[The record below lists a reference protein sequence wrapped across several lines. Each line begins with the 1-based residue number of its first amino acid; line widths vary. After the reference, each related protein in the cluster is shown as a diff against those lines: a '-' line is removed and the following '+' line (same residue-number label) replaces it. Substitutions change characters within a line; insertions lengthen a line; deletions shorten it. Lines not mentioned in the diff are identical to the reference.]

1 LYLIDRV
8 VLSEVSSILNPQTKR
23 TLTGQKMA
31 KLLSQNLKR
40 LFEENH
46 VDFAF
51 LGGSWAN
58 DKQNWW
64 SDIDV
69 FVSFPKFLEF
79 SSGTQLDFITLLHVK
94 ATDLTNFEE
103 IEISILETLPLH
115 VQFNVIENGILLYEK
130 NPEITHLF
138 IEKMLPLYYDHIIWY
153 KTLLNQSKYI

>member
-1 LYLIDRV
+1 M
-8 VLSEVSSILNPQTKR
+8 EVSSILNPHTKR
-23 TLTGQKMA
+23 TFNCQEMA
-31 KLLSQNLKR
+31 KIISQKLKR
-40 LFEENH
+40 LFEEND

-51 LGGSWAN
+51 LGGSWAK

-69 FVSFPKFLEF
+69 FVSIPNFPEF
-79 SSGTQLDFITLLHVK
+79 SSGTQLDFITHLHVK

-115 VQFNVIENGILLYEK
+115 VQFNVVVNGILLYEK
-130 NPEITHLF
+130 NPEITSLF

-153 KTLLNQSKYI
+153 KNLLDQSEYI

>member
-1 LYLIDRV
+1 L
-8 VLSEVSSILNPQTKR
+8 EVSSILNPHTKP
-23 TLTGQKMA
+23 TLTGQEMA
-31 KLLSQNLKR
+31 KIISQKLKR
-40 LFEENH
+40 LFEEND

-51 LGGSWAN
+51 LGGSWAK

-69 FVSFPKFLEF
+69 FVSIPNFPEF
-79 SSGTQLDFITLLHVK
+79 SSGTQLDFITHLHVK

-115 VQFNVIENGILLYEK
+115 VQFNVVVNGILLYEK
-130 NPEITHLF
+130 NPEITSLF

-153 KTLLNQSKYI
+153 KNLLDQSEYI